1 MIKNIFFALL
11 LLPLLNLFA
20 QSLPPEKT
28 KSYGFNYFPFNENRV
43 LVFNSDFGETISTVK
58 KEGDYFIISNE
69 GDNFKYIQKFEKLN
83 NGIYIVKTE
92 QSVDVLLILSS
103 EAKISYTEP
112 ALNIPM
118 PLTIESKWEW
128 NGFQFEDGDTNK
140 VNIKGEVLGEE
151 ELKLEA
157 GSFNTLKIH
166 LNVEIDNGSKSSV
179 TEWLAKDLGIIKINA
194 VVEGKGVI
202 GLVTS
207 LLGYDEINFE
217 LKEIKN

>member
-1 MIKNIFFALL
+1 MIKNICFAILF
-11 LLPLLNLFA
+11 LPIFTMFA
-20 QSLPPEKT
+20 QSLPSENPE
-28 KSYGFNYFPFNENRV
+28 SYGFNYFPFNENRI

-83 NGIYIVKTE
+83 NGIYIVNTE
-92 QSVDVLLILSS
+92 QYVDVLLVLSS

-118 PLTIESKWEW
+118 PLTKESKWEW
-128 NGFQFEDGDTNK
+128 NGFQYDEGDTNK
-140 VNIKGEVLGEE
+140 VNIKGSVLGEE

-157 GSFNTLKIH
+157 GSFNTLKIQ
-166 LNVEIDNGSKSSV
+166 LNVEIDNGSKSKV

-207 LLGYDEINFE
+207 LLGYDELNFE